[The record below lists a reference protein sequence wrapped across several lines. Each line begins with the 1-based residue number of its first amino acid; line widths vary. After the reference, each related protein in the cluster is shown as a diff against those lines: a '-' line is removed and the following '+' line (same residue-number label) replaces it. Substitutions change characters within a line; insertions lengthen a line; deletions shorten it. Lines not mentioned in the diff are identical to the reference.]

1 MDILV
6 RSKKWRIGPWAQH
19 IGQGWLSMVF
29 RIDWE
34 WQFYNK
40 SIIVN
45 ILENSCID
53 ETYKPDSEI
62 DSVKEQSKNGL

>member
-1 MDILV
+1 
-6 RSKKWRIGPWAQH
+6 
-19 IGQGWLSMVF
+19 MVF